1 MERWTLDYLDQVCGD
16 EMVHVM
22 AGRDSDPLYEQ
33 HSGNHRTTMRFGD
46 FVAKVRDAGQTNDFY
61 MVANNDFMRTASVKR
76 LYDDMVVFPDY
87 LDDRRDGSASSRE
100 SMRTSGVF
108 MRPRLDRSRSNCRWR
123 GRDTIS
129 RTEAGACRRAPGFG
143 PATAGVRRA
152 SSIASAGVWQSAC

>member
-1 MERWTLDYLDQVCGD
+1 
-16 EMVHVM
+16 MVHVM

-87 LDDRRDGSASSRE
+87 LDDRRDGSASSWAGTCMGISVSRGFLCRTPFFNPAHSRGAARLRRE
-100 SMRTSGVF
+100 H
-108 MRPRLDRSRSNCRWR
+108 R
-123 GRDTIS
+123 GRD
-129 RTEAGACRRAPGFG
+129 R
-143 PATAGVRRA
+143 
-152 SSIASAGVWQSAC
+152 Q